1 MLKTHQ
7 MFPNL
12 VRLELV
18 GVPMRKE
25 LSLRHLT
32 KLRELKLG
40 VGCGGRVLPKQDA
53 ELTVTHNVGRSLEHL
68 CLANSGLRL
77 GVQPGHYNHLCHLN
91 LEQYEHWPKG
101 GVNWLVALGP
111 TLRTLMLRNI
121 RGLWTLDGL
130 EAFQELCDL
139 DVRDS
144 ACNVVTSVHLAIL
157 KIFECRRLSRNKLV
171 RIHMSTNPLIMGVG
185 HAMITRDVM
194 IEFLN
199 SFLEEPTSLHLWSTV
214 DLHRGCIVRCV
225 AVSHW

>member
-1 MLKTHQ
+1 

-25 LSLRHLT
+25 FCLRHLT

-40 VGCGGRVLPKQDA
+40 VGCGGRVLPKRHG
-53 ELTVTHNVGRSLEHL
+53 ELTVTHNVGRSLELL
-68 CLANSGLRL
+68 CIANSGLRL
-77 GVQPGHYNHLCHLN
+77 GVQPGHYNHLRHLN
-91 LEQYEHWPKG
+91 LEQYEHWPG
-101 GVNWLVALGP
+101 RCVSWLVPLGP
-111 TLRTLMLRNI
+111 TLRTLKLRNI
-121 RGLWTLDGL
+121 EGLWSLDGL
-130 EAFQELCDL
+130 EAFQELCHL

-144 ACNVVTSVHLAIL
+144 LTAVHRAIL
-157 KIFECRRLSRNKLV
+157 KIIECRRLFRNKLV
-171 RIHMSTNPLIMGVG
+171 QIHMSTDPLLLGVG

-199 SFLEEPTSLHLWSTV
+199 SFLKEPTSLHLWDDV
-214 DLHRGCIVRCV
+214 QLHRGCIVRCV